1 MKKKRFYVLGNV
13 SIGFL
18 AIFLLLFIERVGIL
32 YKGSGDN
39 VTLLPADN
47 VVHMKELSDNKK
59 CLLISDDDN
68 DTSALVTPEYEQI
81 LTDMRVAYDLF
92 DISKY
97 STDSQNFD
105 QYLQKYETAIIA
117 TNDYDVFGENILSLT
132 NWVKN
137 GGRLLIGITPV
148 RSESFDLICSKLGI
162 MEMDDSFITVDDF
175 VSDENYMLGA
185 GKTYKIDDPYESS
198 LAVQLASSATVFAH
212 TSDNAPLV
220 WSQIYGTG
228 KFVVCNFSYV
238 SKAYRGIYS
247 SAYTLLEDIFVYPVI
262 NASVFYLDDF
272 PSPTPSGDGK
282 YIKRDYGMGIAQFYS
297 AVWWP
302 KVLSLGDKHN
312 IPFTGLIIET
322 YEDDT
327 GEDLPTN
334 KSTADYY
341 YYGNMLLNKGGEIG
355 YHGYNHQPLCGPD
368 YVYQEDLGYKVWESY
383 EAMYNSLDE
392 LTKFS
397 TGIFSNTELS
407 VYVPPSDVLSKEGR
421 DLIGEEFPNIKTIA
435 SIYFEGPDA
444 YSQEFEVSGD
454 GIVETPRIVSSCIID
469 DYMKLAA
476 FSELNFHF
484 VASHFMHPDDLLDED
499 RGAAIGWEQLSKNLD
514 EYMTWIDDSAPDIR
528 HLTGSGMAGAVQRYV
543 NVMPDAYVS
552 DSQLTIETDGLIDE
566 AYYFIRV
573 SGGELVDVSG
583 GKLTKLN
590 ETLYL
595 LKAQND
601 TVTITRK

>member
-18 AIFLLLFIERVGIL
+18 AVFLLLFIERVGIL

-573 SGGELVDVSG
+573 SEGELVDVSG